1 MSETTKSPQRI
12 PGLRTMAVVRW
23 LMLLTLV
30 VTAGV
35 TWWQARPKAGVTTA
49 AQDQYYCPMH
59 PQVRSPDP
67 GTCPICFMNLEPI
80 PAGMKGE
87 VHVETAPPNPPT
99 DPGVGAMPHGHA
111 EVWLTLERRQAIGVA
126 TVAVS
131 KRRVSRQL
139 RLSAVVEP
147 RESAVAEVR
156 VRAPGFVEQ
165 VAPVETGAQVKAGEP
180 LAWLFVPEIS
190 IAAEE
195 LLAARKLSQ
204 SMTGIQHDDERMVA
218 AARTRLE
225 LLGLSKWS
233 IDKVLADGKAQRGLS
248 ATAPIS
254 GVVTARNVVLGG
266 YATPDTALFQI
277 TDLSKVWISATVD
290 SESLELAQKVSEAQ
304 FVRTGQE
311 RKWAIKPVLIE
322 PTVSVATRTARAR
335 FLAENADL
343 GLLPGQIGEV
353 SVSGPEEELMV
364 VPRDAVMDLGT
375 EKYVFVERNAG
386 VFSPRLVR
394 IGIASGGDRVVLEG
408 LKEGEIVVSRG
419 AFLLDSESRLGAA
432 VAPTTGG
439 SP

>member
-1 MSETTKSPQRI
+1 MTEDAKTRGRI
-12 PGLRTMAVVRW
+12 PGLRMMAVVRW
-23 LMLLTLV
+23 LILASLV
-30 VTAGV
+30 ATAAA
-35 TWWQARPKAGVTTA
+35 TWWQARPKPGVNAA
-49 AQDQYYCPMH
+49 AQDRYYCPMH
-59 PQVRSPDP
+59 PQVRSPEH

-99 DPGVGAMPHGHA
+99 DPGVGDMPHGHT

-126 TVAVS
+126 TVAVT
-131 KRRVSRQL
+131 KRTVARQL

-147 RESAVAEVR
+147 REASVAEVR

-165 VAPVETGAQVKAGEP
+165 VAPVETGATVKAGDP

-190 IAAEE
+190 VAAEE

-204 SMTGIQHDDERMVA
+204 SMNGIQHDDERMIA

-233 IDKVLADGKAQRGLS
+233 IDKVLTDGKAQRGVS

-277 TDLSKVWISATVD
+277 TDLSKVWVSATVD
-290 SESLELAQKVSEAQ
+290 SESLELAQQASQAT
-304 FVRTGQE
+304 FARTGQD
-311 RKWAIKPVLIE
+311 RKWTLKPVLIE

-335 FLAENADL
+335 FLAENTD
-343 GLLPGQIGEV
+343 GSLLPGQIGEV
-353 SVSGPEEELMV
+353 SISGPDAALLV
-364 VPRDAVMDLGT
+364 VPRDAVIDLGT

-394 IGIASGGDRVVLEG
+394 IGIATGGDKVVLDG

-432 VAPTTGG
+432 VAPATGG